1 MLAECRQFVLP
12 GHNELHA
19 EVTVIPT
26 GELEVNI
33 KENNNSLKADF
44 DELYFYSAGKETEL
58 VCRDQ
63 LGAESVR
70 WHLNLAN
77 DDARELA
84 KLIES
89 AEEEY
94 ETLMRD
100 L

>member
-44 DELYFYSAGKETEL
+44 
-58 VCRDQ
+58 
-63 LGAESVR
+63 
-70 WHLNLAN
+70 
-77 DDARELA
+77 
-84 KLIES
+84 
-89 AEEEY
+89 
-94 ETLMRD
+94 
-100 L
+100 